1 MLDDHHTPESLPIHE
16 VSVAIGSYLTGYADG
31 EGCFSISF
39 SKSCR
44 HKFGWEIR
52 PSFSISQ
59 NGDRAEVL
67 QIFLQRFKC
76 GAIRPDRSDKTLK
89 YETRCINDLV
99 ERVIPH
105 FEQYP
110 LLSSKRGDFE
120 RFAQICRMM
129 HVDQHLTRDGFQK
142 IVELASRVNAGK
154 RKFLREAIKL

>member
-1 MLDDHHTPESLPIHE
+1 MD
-16 VSVAIGSYLTGYADG
+16 VGSYLTGYADG
-31 EGCFSISF
+31 EGCFSVSF
-39 SKSCR
+39 NRSRR

-67 QIFLQRFKC
+67 RIYLERFGC
-76 GAIRPDRSDKTLK
+76 GSIRPDRSDKTLK

-105 FEQYP
+105 FERHP
-110 LLSSKRGDFE
+110 LLSSKREDFE
-120 RFAQICRMM
+120 RFARVCRLM
-129 HVDQHLTRDGFQK
+129 HMQAHLTRDGFTE

-154 RKFLREAIKL
+154 RKFPREAIKL